1 MHNHQSQI
9 PILDESG
16 AGVGKSRTM
25 VACSQWSEKIL
36 RQAGVTVTLAALMD
50 AILVY
55 VYMKWAHP
63 WGAILEN
70 EETGNTD
77 GNEAVPNPEPQ
88 QIPMPNLF

>member
-1 MHNHQSQI
+1 MTHKGLTRSVHYHQSQI

-63 WGAILEN
+63 WGPILEN
-70 EETGNTD
+70 VTE
-77 GNEAVPNPEPQ
+77 
-88 QIPMPNLF
+88 